1 MIVVHVINDDGGVGS
16 VIANLARIQI
26 KRGDRVIVVADADKN
41 FFAKLPREVE
51 IRMIE
56 RAKLPRMAIG
66 YRIRR
71 LYHQIADENPG
82 EDIVFH
88 CHNASTVGIL
98 SRVSNVPLVL
108 TIHGFSVLKDEG
120 ESLTC
125 REKMALFGTEAV
137 IRKLTR
143 CNKSLVGV
151 SSAVSSYWNH
161 RANVSSVKTI
171 HNGCED
177 RGVLATPGDSFTI
190 AHVGDLSRYKGWDIL
205 LQAFLELRRRH
216 PSRRIRFLSAGAPLH
231 FNSSYIAGVRKEYG
245 IDEEDLRYLGFVD
258 DPVTAVYSQA
268 SVAVLDSKSEGLG
281 LTLVEALSAG
291 VPCIGSNTGGIREI
305 IDPGVNGFLVDY
317 GNPSQL
323 VDSLEKLMDD
333 EVWRANSALAKR
345 KFESDFSAEKMEER
359 YRRLYLDQLGV
370 SRLSPL
376 NL

>member
-120 ESLTC
+120 ERLT
-125 REKMALFGTEAV
+125 RRAKMALFGTEAV
-137 IRKLTR
+137 IRKLAR
-143 CNKSLVGV
+143 CSNSIVGV
-151 SSAVSSYWNH
+151 SSAVSSYWNR
-161 RANVSSVKTI
+161 RAKVSSISTI
-171 HNGCED
+171 HNGCVD
-177 RGVLATPGDSFTI
+177 RGILTNPGDSFTI
-190 AHVGDLSRYKGWDIL
+190 AHVGDLSRYKGWDTL
-205 LQAFLELRRRH
+205 LQAFLEFRRRH
-216 PSRRIRFLSAGAPLH
+216 PGRRIRFLSAGAPLH
-231 FNSSYIAGVRKEYG
+231 FDASYISEARKVNG
-245 IDEEDLRYLGFVD
+245 IDEDDLRYLGFVD
-258 DPVTAVYSQA
+258 DPTAFIYAQA
-268 SVAVLDSKSEGLG
+268 SVAVLDSKSEGLP
-281 LTLVEALSAG
+281 LSLVEAISAG
-291 VPCIGSNTGGIREI
+291 VPCIGSNKGGIPEI
-305 IDPGVNGFLVDY
+305 IEDGVNGCLVDY
-317 GNPSQL
+317 GNTSQL

-333 EVWRANSALAKR
+333 NVWRSYSTSAKV
-345 KFESDFSAEKMEER
+345 KFENDFSAGKMEER
-359 YRRLYLDQLGV
+359 YRRLYLDQLGR
-370 SRLSPL
+370 SR
-376 NL
+376 